1 MAGQTLAEKI
11 LSHTSGRQVFAGGLT
26 VVPVERAMT
35 VDSIALSVMEVMKS
49 LNCERVHNP
58 DQIALFVDHV
68 APASSVTTADAQ
80 QKLRA
85 FAREQ
90 GIKAFYDVGSGICH
104 QVMIEEKL
112 VTPGTVAVGSDSH
125 STAYGMVGAFGTG
138 MGATDVG
145 LVFATGKTWLRVPE
159 TIRVDLIGRLQPF
172 VMTKDIILRIIRD
185 LKVDGGTY
193 KAMEYHGVERFSF
206 DSRFTLASMSTELGA
221 KVGLL
226 MPDAEIK
233 ERFRVPEWLFAD
245 EDAQYFKR
253 IHLDVST
260 LQPQVAA
267 PNSVDNVHDVDEL
280 GSIHVDSVFLGSCT
294 NARLED
300 LQTVA
305 NIVRGKR
312 IAKGTRLLVT
322 PASHNVMVN
331 AMKDGTL
338 TTLLEFGATL
348 ATPGC
353 GACMGRHQGVL
364 GAGEV
369 CFSTGNRNFR
379 GRMGSPEAKIYL
391 GSPAV
396 AAATALTGF
405 ITNPKKL

>member
-11 LSHTSGRQVFAGGLT
+11 LSRVSGREVYAGDLT
-26 VVPVERAMT
+26 VVPVERVMT

-49 LNCERVHNP
+49 LGCARVYDP
-58 DQIALFVDHV
+58 DKIALFVDHV
-68 APASSVTTADAQ
+68 APASNVATADAQ

-90 GIKAFYDVGSGICH
+90 GVKAFYDVGSGICH

-145 LVFATGKTWLRVPE
+145 LIFATGKTWLRVPE
-159 TIRVDLIGRLQPF
+159 TIRVDLSGQLQPH

-193 KAMEYHGVERFSF
+193 KAMEYHGIESFSF

-221 KVGLL
+221 KAGLL
-226 MPDAEIK
+226 EPDAEIRR
-233 ERFRVPEWLFAD
+233 RFPVPDGLCADDDAHYFQRVC
-245 EDAQYFKR
+245 
-253 IHLDVST
+253 LDVST
-260 LQPQVAA
+260 LPPQVAA
-267 PNSVDNVHDVDEL
+267 PNSVDNVEDVDAF
-280 GSIHVDSVFLGSCT
+280 SSVHVDTVFLGSCT

-305 NIVRGKR
+305 GIVRGKT

-322 PASHNVMVN
+322 PASRTVLMN
-331 AMKDGTL
+331 ATQDGTL

-353 GACMGRHQGVL
+353 GACMGRSQGVL

-396 AAATALTGF
+396 AAATAITGF
-405 ITNPKKL
+405 ITNPGKL

>member
-1 MAGQTLAEKI
+1 MAGQSLAEKI
-11 LSHTSGRQVFAGGLT
+11 LSRVSGREVYAGDLT
-26 VVPVERAMT
+26 VVPVERVMT

-49 LNCERVHNP
+49 LGCARVYDP
-58 DQIALFVDHV
+58 DKIALFVDHV
-68 APASSVTTADAQ
+68 APASNVATADAQ

-90 GIKAFYDVGSGICH
+90 GVKAFYDVGSGICH

-145 LVFATGKTWLRVPE
+145 LIFATGKTWLRVPE
-159 TIRVDLIGRLQPF
+159 TIRVDLSGQLQPP

-193 KAMEYHGVERFSF
+193 KAMEYHGIESFSF

-221 KVGLL
+221 KAGLL
-226 MPDAEIK
+226 EPDAEIRR
-233 ERFRVPEWLFAD
+233 RFPVPDGLCADDDAHYFQRV
-245 EDAQYFKR
+245 R
-253 IHLDVST
+253 LDVST
-260 LQPQVAA
+260 LTPQVAA
-267 PNSVDNVHDVDEL
+267 PNSVDNVEDVDAF
-280 GSIHVDSVFLGSCT
+280 SSVHVDSVFLGSCT

-305 NIVRGKR
+305 GIVRGKTM
-312 IAKGTRLLVT
+312 AKGTRLLVT
-322 PASHNVMVN
+322 PASRTVLMN
-331 AMKDGTL
+331 AMQDGTL

-353 GACMGRHQGVL
+353 GACMGRSQGVL

-396 AAATALTGF
+396 AAATAITGF
-405 ITNPKKL
+405 ITNPGKL

>member
-1 MAGQTLAEKI
+1 MAGQTVAEKI
-11 LSHTSGRQVFAGGLT
+11 LSHAAGREAFAGDLT

-35 VDSIALSVMEVMKS
+35 VDSIALSVMEVMKQ
-49 LNCERVHNP
+49 LGCERVHHP
-58 DQIALFVDHV
+58 DKIALFVDHV
-68 APASSVTTADAQ
+68 APASNLATADAQ

-85 FAREQ
+85 FAQEQ
-90 GIKAFYDVGSGICH
+90 GIRAFYDVGAGICH

-125 STAYGMVGAFGTG
+125 STAYGMIGAFGTG

-159 TIRVDLIGRLQPF
+159 TIRVDLRGHLLPN

-193 KAMEYHGVERFSF
+193 KAMEYHGIESFSF
-206 DSRFTLASMSTELGA
+206 DSRFTLASMSAELGA

-226 MPDAEIK
+226 MPDDEIK
-233 ERFRVPEWLFAD
+233 GRFPVPDWLFAD
-245 EDAQYFKR
+245 DDARYFKR
-253 IHLDVST
+253 LELDVST
-260 LQPQVAA
+260 LRPQVAA

-280 GSIHVDSVFLGSCT
+280 GSVHVDTVFLGSCT

-300 LQTVA
+300 LQTA
-305 NIVRGKR
+305 ARIVGGKR

-379 GRMGSPEAKIYL
+379 GRMGSPDAKIYL

-396 AAATALTGF
+396 AAATAITGF
-405 ITNPKKL
+405 ITNPNEL

>member
-1 MAGQTLAEKI
+1 MAEKI
-11 LSHTSGRQVFAGGLT
+11 LSRVSGREVYAGDLT
-26 VVPVERAMT
+26 VVPVERVMT

-49 LNCERVHNP
+49 LGCARVYDP
-58 DQIALFVDHV
+58 DKIALFVDHV
-68 APASSVTTADAQ
+68 APASNVATADAQ

-85 FAREQ
+85 FAHEQ
-90 GIKAFYDVGSGICH
+90 GVKAFYDVGSGICH

-145 LVFATGKTWLRVPE
+145 LIFATGKTWLRVPE
-159 TIRVDLIGRLQPF
+159 TIRVDLSGQLQPH

-193 KAMEYHGVERFSF
+193 KAMEYHGIESFSF

-221 KVGLL
+221 KAGLL
-226 MPDAEIK
+226 EPDAEIRR
-233 ERFRVPEWLFAD
+233 RFPVPDGLCADDDAHYFQRVC
-245 EDAQYFKR
+245 
-253 IHLDVST
+253 LDVST
-260 LQPQVAA
+260 LPPQVAA
-267 PNSVDNVHDVDEL
+267 PNSVDNVEDVDAF
-280 GSIHVDSVFLGSCT
+280 SSVHVDTVFLGSCT

-305 NIVRGKR
+305 GIVRGKT

-322 PASHNVMVN
+322 PASRTVLMN
-331 AMKDGTL
+331 ATQDGTL

-353 GACMGRHQGVL
+353 GACMGRSQGVL

-396 AAATALTGF
+396 AAATAITGF
-405 ITNPKKL
+405 ITNPGKL

>member
-11 LSHTSGRQVFAGGLT
+11 LSRVSGREVYAGDLT
-26 VVPVERAMT
+26 VVPVERVMT

-49 LNCERVHNP
+49 LGCARVYDP
-58 DQIALFVDHV
+58 DKIALFVDHV
-68 APASSVTTADAQ
+68 APASNVATADAQ

-90 GIKAFYDVGSGICH
+90 GVKAFYDVGSGICH

-145 LVFATGKTWLRVPE
+145 LIFATGKTWLRVPE
-159 TIRVDLIGRLQPF
+159 TIRVDLSGQLQPP

-193 KAMEYHGVERFSF
+193 KAMEYHGIESFSF

-221 KVGLL
+221 KAGLL
-226 MPDAEIK
+226 EPDAEIRR
-233 ERFRVPEWLFAD
+233 RFPAPDGLCADDDAHYFQRV
-245 EDAQYFKR
+245 R
-253 IHLDVST
+253 LDVST
-260 LQPQVAA
+260 LTPQVAA
-267 PNSVDNVHDVDEL
+267 PNSVDNVEDVDAF
-280 GSIHVDSVFLGSCT
+280 SSVHVDSVFLGSCT

-305 NIVRGKR
+305 GIVRGKTM
-312 IAKGTRLLVT
+312 AKGTRLLVT
-322 PASHNVMVN
+322 PASRTVLMN
-331 AMKDGTL
+331 AMQDGTL

-353 GACMGRHQGVL
+353 GACMGRSQGVL

-396 AAATALTGF
+396 AAATAITGF
-405 ITNPKKL
+405 ITNPGKL

>member
-1 MAGQTLAEKI
+1 MSQQTLAEKI
-11 LSHTSGRQVFAGGLT
+11 LSHVSNREVHAGDLA
-26 VVPVERAMT
+26 VVPVARAMT
-35 VDSIALSVMEVMKS
+35 VDSIALSVMDVMKQ
-49 LNCERVHNP
+49 LGCERVHDP
-58 DQIALFVDHV
+58 DKIALFVDHV
-68 APASSVTTADAQ
+68 APASNVATADAQ

-85 FAREQ
+85 FAEAQ
-90 GIKAFYDVGSGICH
+90 GIRAFYDVGSGICH

-125 STAYGMVGAFGTG
+125 STAYGMVGTFGTG
-138 MGATDVG
+138 MGSTDVG
-145 LVFATGKTWLRVPE
+145 LIFATGKTWLRVPE
-159 TIRVDLIGRLQPF
+159 TLRVDLRGKPRPY

-193 KAMEYHGVERFSF
+193 KAMEYHGVESFSF

-221 KVGLL
+221 KVGLIE
-226 MPDAEIK
+226 PDEVIK
-233 ERFRVPEWLFAD
+233 KRFPVPDWLYSDAD
-245 EDAQYFKR
+245 ARYLRR
-253 IHLDVST
+253 IDLDVST
-260 LQPQVAA
+260 LDPQVAA
-267 PNSVDNVHDVDEL
+267 PNSVDNVHDVGEL
-280 GSIHVDSVFLGSCT
+280 KSVHVDTVFLGSCT

-305 NIVRGKR
+305 RIVRGKR
-312 IAKGTRLLVT
+312 IAKGTRLMVT
-322 PASHNVMVN
+322 PASRTVLMN
-331 AMKDGTL
+331 ATNDGTL
-338 TTLLEFGATL
+338 STLLEFGAAL

-353 GACMGRHQGVL
+353 GACMGRSQGVL

-405 ITNPKKL
+405 ITDPSAL

>member
-1 MAGQTLAEKI
+1 MFHQTLAEKI
-11 LSHTSGRQVFAGGLT
+11 LSHTSGREVRAGDLV

-35 VDSIALSVMEVMKS
+35 VDSIAVSVMDVMKE
-49 LNCERVHNP
+49 LGAARVHDP
-58 DQIALFVDHV
+58 DKIALFVDHV
-68 APASSVTTADAQ
+68 APASNVATADAQ

-85 FAREQ
+85 FAQEQ

-125 STAYGMVGAFGTG
+125 STAYGMVGTFGTG
-138 MGATDVG
+138 MGSTDVG
-145 LVFATGKTWLRVPE
+145 LIFATGKTWLRVPE
-159 TIRVDLIGRLQPF
+159 TIRVDLLGALPPY

-193 KAMEYHGVERFSF
+193 KAMEYHGVESFSY
-206 DSRFTLASMSTELGA
+206 DSRFTLASMSTEMGA

-226 MPDAEIK
+226 QPDEEIK
-233 ERFRVPEWLFAD
+233 KRFPVPDWMFAD
-245 EDAQYFKR
+245 DAAQYFKR
-253 IHLDVST
+253 IQMDVST
-260 LQPQVAA
+260 LTPQVAA

-280 GSIHVDSVFLGSCT
+280 ASIHVDTVFLGSCT
-294 NARLED
+294 NSRLED
-300 LQTVA
+300 LQTA
-305 NIVRGKR
+305 ARLVRGKR
-312 IAKGTRLLVT
+312 IAKGTRMIVT
-322 PASHNVMVN
+322 PSSHTVLMN

-348 ATPGC
+348 TTPGC
-353 GACMGRHQGVL
+353 GACMGRSQGVL

-396 AAATALTGF
+396 AAATAVTGF
-405 ITNPKKL
+405 ITNPNKL